1 MGKPNAIG
9 EVTMMRL
16 NAHARF
22 DLIALATL
30 MIVALVG
37 CGSPTP
43 APAPPTSAPVV
54 QPPPPPVKETVIVKE
69 TVPVK
74 ETVIVQPTA
83 ALTATP
89 TATPTRAP
97 GQVVARTAT
106 PAGTLEFTIEFSPS
120 APRQGDNKVQLTLI
134 LHIKGGAKPY
144 KVLEDNLAQKTT
156 ATTDGAKY
164 TQDWHNCTPDEP
176 HTVTVVSA
184 DGQQSSQSVM
194 MPYRC
199 Q

>member
-1 MGKPNAIG
+1 
-9 EVTMMRL
+9 MMRL
-16 NAHARF
+16 NAHTRF
-22 DLIALATL
+22 DLFAVATL

-43 APAPPTSAPVV
+43 APAPATSAPVV
-54 QPPPPPVKETVIVKE
+54 QPALPPVKETVIVKE

-74 ETVIVQPTA
+74 ETVVVQPTA
-83 ALTATP
+83 VSTATP

-97 GQVVARTAT
+97 DRVVARTPT
-106 PAGTLEFTIEFSPS
+106 PASKLEFTIEFSPS
-120 APRQGDNKVQLTLI
+120 APRQGDNKLQLTLI
-134 LHIKGGAKPY
+134 LHIKGGAKPF
-144 KVLEDNLAQKTT
+144 KALEDNLPQKTT
-156 ATTDGAKY
+156 ATVDGIQY

-176 HTVTVVSA
+176 HTITVVST

-194 MPYRC
+194 MPYKC